1 MGTILLCEDSL
12 EGIFTGIYK
21 AYERKENHA
30 ECRLQAGDIDNYQL
44 FAEYVEIETEEE
56 LAKKVSR
63 TICRDLGMEAY
74 LSICQAIATED
85 SDKADAVY
93 HTVVEGLKQLKEA
106 DLKYSERDKPCKT
119 SYLGSV
125 MGKLTNPYVQKVF
138 ELSRS
143 ANFEILR
150 MKQFIRFKELE
161 NGILFAKIGP
171 KCNILSFIAPHFAD
185 RLPLE
190 NFVIYDDK
198 RQLFVVHPARKDWFM
213 VTGEHYKEEV
223 AEHLSKKEKEYEA
236 LFTHFCHTIA
246 IKERKNLNLQRQ
258 MLPIR
263 FREYMVEFSNDSE

>member
-1 MGTILLCEDSL
+1 MGTVLLCEDSL
-12 EGIFTGIYK
+12 EGVFTGIYK
-21 AYERKENHA
+21 AYERKENHR
-30 ECRLQAGDIDNYQL
+30 ECKIRTGLVDNYEL
-44 FAEYVEIETEEE
+44 FAEYVEIEPEEE

-74 LSICQAIATED
+74 LSVCQALATED

-93 HTVVEGLKQLKEA
+93 HMVVEGLKLHRESRQRNPGCHASLKA
-106 DLKYSERDKPCKT
+106 ISA
-119 SYLGSV
+119 GGI
-125 MGKLTNPYVQKVF
+125 MGNLTDPYIRKVF

-150 MKQFIRFKELE
+150 MKQFLRFQELE

-190 NFVIYDDK
+190 NFVIYDDI
-198 RQLFVVHPARKDWFM
+198 RQLFVVHPAGKDWFM
-213 VTGEHYKEEV
+213 VTGEHYNEEMTKRFS
-223 AEHLSKKEKEYEA
+223 EKEKQYEE

-263 FREYMVEFSNDSE
+263 FREYMVEF